1 MRHLLALWVCAAL
14 VFGATPALAF
24 KNLAGCDLVAFAAK
38 DSPVAPA
45 PERWQAYRDGV
56 IALLGSP
63 PAADAPLAA
72 WRALANRL
80 IEAQQTL
87 LAHQHDSQ
95 AYRDYLAGDNC
106 RVLAKL
112 DAGAVD
118 ALLDEAAQTTPEPIG
133 AALRRVTQ
141 AARTQIDNIE
151 RSARFRSGKDKTAMA
166 AEYYCFVAGAIL
178 GLLPPERQQTV
189 TLESFGT
196 TIPCRDIGR
205 TG

>member
-1 MRHLLALWVCAAL
+1 VPLAAAH
-14 VFGATPALAF
+14 
-24 KNLAGCDLVAFAAK
+24 
-38 DSPVAPA
+38 
-45 PERWQAYRDGV
+45 WQAYRDSV
-56 IALLGSP
+56 VALLAAP
-63 PAADAPLAA
+63 PDADATLAA

-87 LAHQHDSQ
+87 LAPQRDSQ
-95 AYRDYLAGDNC
+95 AYRDYLAGDSC

-112 DAGAVD
+112 DASAVD
-118 ALLDEAAQTTPEPIG
+118 ALLDEAAQTAPEPIG
-133 AALRRVTQ
+133 DALRRVTR
-141 AARTQIDNIE
+141 AARLQMDNIE

-196 TIPCRDIGR
+196 TIACRDIGR